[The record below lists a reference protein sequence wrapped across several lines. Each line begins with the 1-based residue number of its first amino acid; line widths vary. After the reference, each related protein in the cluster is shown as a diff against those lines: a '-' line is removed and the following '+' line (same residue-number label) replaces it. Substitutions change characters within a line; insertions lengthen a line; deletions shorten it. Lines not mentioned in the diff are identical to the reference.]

1 MPSFLPAILG
11 AFALAAA
18 APLVGGC
25 AATASSSASPAASP
39 AASTTAIGDGT
50 LGPGRYDLVVR
61 GMSCPKCI
69 SNVDLQL
76 KRIDGVANPKVDM
89 KNGVVSVTV
98 REGASPS
105 RAEVARAI
113 EDAGFTLVEIR
124 AGAGAE
130 VAP

>member
-1 MPSFLPAILG
+1 MPSFLSAAFS

-18 APLVGGC
+18 IMLVGGC
-25 AATASSSASPAASP
+25 AATTSSISSSPSPA
-39 AASTTAIGDGT
+39 AIGDGA
-50 LGPGRYDLVVR
+50 LGPGRHDLVVR

-76 KRIDGVANPKVDM
+76 KRIDGVVDPKVDM
-89 KNGVVSVTV
+89 KNGRVVITV

-105 RAEVARAI
+105 RAAIARAI
-113 EDAGFTLVEIR
+113 EDAGFTLAEIR
-124 AGAGAE
+124 AAAGAE

>member
-1 MPSFLPAILG
+1 MPSFLPAIFS

-39 AASTTAIGDGT
+39 AAIGDGT

-89 KNGVVSVTV
+89 KDGVVSVTV

-105 RAEVARAI
+105 RAAVARAI

-130 VAP
+130 AAP

>member
-25 AATASSSASPAASP
+25 AATASSSASPAAST